1 MSDNYK
7 KVLSDSTL
15 EKVQNLPININYS
28 LTTIDP
34 EESSEDDRT
43 QRDNIH
49 EPTFSKRS
57 LKQTKSLIPNHLL
70 GIDNL
75 IENPVD
81 FED

>member
-15 EKVQNLPININYS
+15 EKVQNPPININYS
-28 LTTIDP
+28 LTTNDP
-34 EESSEDDRT
+34 EESSEDDRI

-49 EPTFSKRS
+49 KPTFSKKS
-57 LKQTKSLIPNHLL
+57 LKRTKSLIPNNLL

-75 IENPVD
+75 IENPTD